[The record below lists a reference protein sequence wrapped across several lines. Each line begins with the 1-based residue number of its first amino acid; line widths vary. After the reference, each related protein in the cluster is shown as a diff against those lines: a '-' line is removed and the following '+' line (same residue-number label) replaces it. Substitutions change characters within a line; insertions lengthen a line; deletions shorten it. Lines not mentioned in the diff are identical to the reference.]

1 MDKLKAVKDSIEDND
16 GLKESEDIVRDD
28 DGSDVYVV
36 VNEEEYDD
44 GGESDTSSSDS
55 DSDSEGE
62 EE

>member
-36 VNEEEYDD
+36 VNKEECDN

-55 DSDSEGE
+55 DSEGE